1 MKKTFLFKIGLL
13 LLLLLSLLG
22 CEEKTGVATLR
33 LKMNPYPQGVRTLS
47 PEGQGLTIT
56 GYTVSGEGPNDATF
70 SVSTNS
76 SQIEINSL
84 TIGTWELEVIGYNQ
98 QGTPI
103 AQKTLSHHLTSR
115 NNFLEVV
122 LTDLVGEGGVDIGF
136 YWSEVDFP
144 DIAFVLEL
152 KSQGGSYE
160 VVESGVTINPATAS
174 ARYQATLPCGS
185 YEIAFS
191 LFSQDEKLA
200 GGVEALRILDNCST
214 SGNITIV
221 INKETAEPTGLRIL
235 SNIVEPVEGLIE
247 GLPDVIPPNTETTVS
262 FTRTRGGGAKNLQIA
277 WYIDG
282 SYRGDSNPFSFSTH
296 TGTHR
301 IDALVQTELLG
312 SVGTVS
318 KTFRASFEATDGE
331 PYQVFSV
338 SDGDKDSNENL
349 FWLTNLKDIKFLHD
363 GRLLLASSKGL
374 QLCEIRRDSLQVVN
388 TFTSSGGDV
397 NIDQYPTA
405 GVTNIVVDP
414 FDNIICTT
422 AKELGIMVFYRYDAA
437 NGNLEKIKAY
447 APSTNRWSSTTTNT
461 VIDPLFKTYII
472 VDGGRNRAYY
482 GTYSDLSVTEPMS
495 IPLADYLYP
504 LAAPTSIALSPDGSR
519 LVVTSPSN
527 NSFHS
532 YAVIRDNPIYL
543 GLGIESNS
551 AIPSELGG
559 GPYGA
564 FVLGDLAQLLM
575 EEGLHLFTIGGGVF
589 DWTLVNKIGGG
600 SSYVYDF
607 CFNSAL
613 TKEWIIQ
620 GESDSVIASMDLFN
634 GTPTGYTASSPLTN
648 FAGRVIDS
656 SPQGNFLAA
665 GSSNQLKL
673 FRISD
678 N

>member
-33 LKMNPYPQGVRTLS
+33 LRMNPLPQGVRTLS

-56 GYTVSGEGPNDATF
+56 GYTVSGEGPNESTF

-76 SQIEINSL
+76 SQVEINGL

-103 AQKTLSHHLTSR
+103 AQKTLSHQLTSR
-115 NNFLEVV
+115 NNFLEVL

-136 YWSEVDFP
+136 YWNEPDFP
-144 DIAFVLEL
+144 NISFVLEL
-152 KSQGGSYE
+152 KSQEGSYE
-160 VVESGVTINPATAS
+160 VVKSGVTVNPATAS

-191 LFSQDEKLA
+191 LYSQDEKLA

-221 INKETAEPTGLRIL
+221 VNKETAEPTGLKIL
-235 SNIVEPVEGLIE
+235 SNVVEPVEGVIE

-282 SYRGDSNPFSFSTH
+282 SYRGESNPFSFSTH

-349 FWLTNLKDIKFLHD
+349 FWLTNLKDFKFLPD

-397 NIDQYPTA
+397 DIDQYPTA
-405 GVTNIVVDP
+405 GVTNIIVDS
-414 FDNIICTT
+414 FENIICTT
-422 AKELGIMVFYRYDAA
+422 AKELGILVFYRYDSA
-437 NGNLEKIKAY
+437 NGTLEKIKAY
-447 APSTNRWSSTTTNT
+447 GPSGARWGSTTTNS
-461 VIDPLFKTYII
+461 VIDPLYKTYII
-472 VDGGRNRAYY
+472 ADGVDKKAYF
-482 GTYSDLSVTEPMS
+482 GTYSDVSISDPMT
-495 IPLADYLYP
+495 IYLADYLYP
-504 LAAPTSIALSPDGSR
+504 LAAPSSIALTPDGSR

-532 YAVIRDNPIYL
+532 YVVIRDNPIYL
-543 GLGIESNS
+543 ALGIESNS
-551 AIPSELGG
+551 SISSELGS
-559 GPYGA
+559 GPYGS
-564 FVLGDLAQLLM
+564 FVLGSLAQLMM
-575 EEGLHLFTIGGGVF
+575 EDGLHLFTLGGGVT
-589 DWTLVNKIGGG
+589 DWTHVHKISGG
-600 SSYVYDF
+600 SSQVYDL
-607 CFNSAL
+607 CFNSAM
-613 TKEWIIQ
+613 TKEWIIG
-620 GESDSVIASMDLFN
+620 GESDSVIASMDLYN
-634 GTPTGYTASSPLTN
+634 GTPTGYTTFPPLPP
-648 FAGRVIDS
+648 FKG
-656 SPQGNFLAA
+656 
-665 GSSNQLKL
+665 GSSTPPPGKFLGSREYK
-673 FRISD
+673 ST
-678 N
+678 